1 MNSSWFIRQP
11 VLFRRECEAI
21 AREFPEMRL
30 DEGALAD
37 GRLVFQGTL
46 VIARGRANEDVV
58 LSLEY
63 PEAFPYARPEV
74 IPLIATTDGGSPAR
88 APRFFSARHQM
99 ANGSICLFEREPQDD
114 PHSYVTGVDAL
125 RRARTWLPHAMRG
138 VLPKRLDTLES
149 ELEAHYNRLGDVLLG
164 PMMFEDLGSGGELV
178 LDFFPAFRRGER
190 YPLHAVTHVRGKDGW
205 HNDEQSLDRIG
216 LDRPSEFWS
225 ATPPA
230 TDGVLKVKW
239 WRLEQEPPPV
249 RTVDELARLIFPDG
263 DDAVARLKGELASDL
278 ASRNAVHVPLC
289 FPNRAGTGIEWLFL
303 RIPIR
308 ESSLPKVTVDGHA
321 GQLLDFGGKDVFD
334 GATIGILRS
343 QDLRQRSLTVRNKA
357 RVPTGVQHISL
368 VLAGAGALG
377 STTADLLAKAGVGR
391 LRVIDPALLNAHNA
405 VRHLAGVGSAG
416 MPKAL
421 VVAAS
426 VNAHNPHCDITC
438 AYEDVLKLPA
448 EDPLWQASCVIST
461 IADDAVELALNRM
474 AAARRMT
481 VYYLRALRSGS
492 TGRLVRVRPG
502 ADACLECVGHYHAE
516 GSDRAIAI
524 PPQPDEVIAR
534 ECGQPVLA
542 ASAADLAVVAGLGVR
557 TLLDDLVDPTECN
570 QWVWTSEGIPELA
583 DLQSP
588 FSSSSTALAPH
599 PKCGVCGV
607 GLPDRVHLPEELRSE
622 MARQARE
629 HAPNETGGIL
639 IGRRRGEVVEVLAVS
654 DAGPNAISEPARF
667 ERDGEYCQ
675 AYLERTV
682 RELGGGVDYVGE
694 WHSHPGSSA
703 TPSTRDTASFAEIAE
718 DPDYLTT
725 APVLVIVAPAM
736 SDDRVDWSFNV
747 FPAGGLARAIQL
759 DGADA
764 VGRYTESIA
773 TDVAV
778 PSDATV

>member
-46 VIARGRANEDVV
+46 VIARGKANEHVV

-63 PEAFPYARPEV
+63 SDAFPYARPDV
-74 IPLIATTDGGSPAR
+74 IPLVAITDSDATAPT
-88 APRFFSARHQM
+88 PRFFSARHQM

-114 PHSYVTGVDAL
+114 PHSYITGVAAL

-138 VLPKRLDTLES
+138 VLPKGLDTLES
-149 ELEAHYNRLGDVLLG
+149 ELEAHYSRLGDVLLG
-164 PMMFEDLGSGGELV
+164 PMMFEDLGSGGELI
-178 LDFFPAFRRGER
+178 LDFLPAFRRNER
-190 YPLHAVTHVRGKDGW
+190 YPLHAVTHVRGSDGW
-205 HNDEQSLDRIG
+205 HNDQRTLDRVG
-216 LDRPSEFWS
+216 LDRPTEFWS
-225 ATPPA
+225 ATPPS
-230 TDGVLKVKW
+230 TDDVLRVQW

-249 RTVDELARLIFPDG
+249 RTIEELARLIFRDS
-263 DDAVARLKGELASDL
+263 DDAVARLKGELILDL

-289 FPNRAGTGIEWLFL
+289 FPNRAGTGSEWLFL
-303 RIPIR
+303 RIPVR
-308 ESSLPKVTVDGHA
+308 ESSLPKVPVDGHA

-334 GATIGILRS
+334 GATIEILRT
-343 QDLRQRSLTVRNKA
+343 QDLRQRSLTVRNET
-357 RVPTGVQHISL
+357 RVPTGVQDISL
-368 VLAGAGALG
+368 GLAGVGALG
-377 STTADLLAKAGVGR
+377 STTADLLAKASVGR

-416 MPKAL
+416 MPKVL

-438 AYEDVLKLPA
+438 AYADVLNLPA
-448 EDPLWQASCVIST
+448 DDPLWQSSCVIST

-474 AAARRMT
+474 AASRRMT

-502 ADACLECVGHYHAE
+502 ADACLECLGHYHAE
-516 GSDRAIAI
+516 GDGRAIAI

-557 TLLDDLVDPTECN
+557 TLLHDLVDPAEFN
-570 QWVWTSEGIPELA
+570 QWVWTSEGIAELA
-583 DLQSP
+583 DLRSP
-588 FSSSSTALAPH
+588 FSSRSTALAPH
-599 PKCGVCGV
+599 PKCGICGV
-607 GLPDRVHLPEELRSE
+607 GLPERLYLPAEIRSE
-622 MARQARE
+622 MVKQARE

-639 IGRRRGEVVEVLAVS
+639 IGRRRGEVVEVLAIS
-654 DAGPNAISEPARF
+654 DAGPKAVSRPARF

-675 AYLERTV
+675 RYLERTV
-682 RELGGGVDYVGE
+682 AELGEGIDYVGE

-703 TPSTRDTASFAEIAE
+703 TPSTRDTASFTEIAE

-725 APVLVIVAPAM
+725 APVLVIVAPTK
-736 SDDRVDWSFNV
+736 SEDRVDWSFNV
-747 FPAGGLARAIQL
+747 FPAGGLAR
-759 DGADA
+759 
-764 VGRYTESIA
+764 TIA
-773 TDVAV
+773 LER
-778 PSDATV
+778 SDCPGYSSK